1 MRRLDKL
8 FIGLVVMTMSCSAG
22 AVEVERLSIGDVEIR
37 YDYESL
43 ETGTAILTVNAI
55 VSETNNRLR
64 GLKNT
69 DRRRLGKLG
78 QLIYQCK
85 LMLLKPGNGQRS
97 AEPTDPV
104 LVAKNYSLF
113 TGVDL
118 PLAMDERV
126 GIRAQLLQ
134 SVDADS
140 LFTPSLGGKQAQ
152 RDIWETFGDG
162 AAINLKQ
169 FDVGVLRQSGLIENS
184 ESIDLIVRFPVFQ
197 LEKPV
202 SQWIYNFDLRDF
214 KRAQRHIDENCNPVR
229 FVELIGRGG

>member
-1 MRRLDKL
+1 MRQLDKL
-8 FIGLVVMTMSCSAG
+8 LIGLVVMTLSCSAA
-22 AVEVERLSIGDVEIR
+22 AVEVERLSIGDVEVR

-43 ETGTAILTVNAI
+43 ETGTAILTVNAV

-85 LMLLKPGNGQRS
+85 LMLLKPGNSERP
-97 AEPTDPV
+97 AEASDPV
-104 LVAKNYSLF
+104 LMAKNYSLF

-118 PLAMDERV
+118 PLAADERV
-126 GIRAQLLQ
+126 GIQAQLLQ
-134 SVDADS
+134 SVDTGS
-140 LFTPSLGGKQAQ
+140 LFAPSLGGKQAQ
-152 RDIWETFGDG
+152 REIWQTVGEG

-169 FDVGVLRQSGLIENS
+169 FDVGVLSQSGLIENS

-197 LEKPV
+197 VERPV
-202 SQWIYNFDLRDF
+202 SQWTYNFDLRDF
-214 KRAQRHIDENCNPVR
+214 RRAQRHIDENCTPVR
-229 FVELIGRGG
+229 FVELIGQRG